1 MNTSDK
7 TSQST
12 ETSAANSAATMNPQL
27 KAVVLGN
34 GDNYSM
40 RRLQPLSGDHADV
53 VAMQAGL
60 IGMFSNA
67 ASGGAFGNLDMSL
80 GLYANDTTREPV
92 QRMIARSVGM
102 PLEVL
107 LELDELDQ
115 LDLLYAWIEVNDRFF
130 VQTLP
135 KLMQTLAGLMSKLA
149 STTKAMQSL
158 QSLKPSTGSAS
169 VKP

>member
-1 MNTSDK
+1 MKNTPN
-7 TSQST
+7 T

-34 GDNYSM
+34 GDSYGM
-40 RRLQPLSGDHADV
+40 RKLQPLSGDHGDV

-60 IGMFSNA
+60 VAMFA
-67 ASGGAFGNLDMSL
+67 DLASGAGFGSMDMSL

-92 QRMIARSVGM
+92 QRMVARSVDM

-130 VQTLP
+130 AQTLP
-135 KLMQTLAGLMSKLA
+135 KLMMTLAGMVTKLA
-149 STTKAMQSL
+149 STTKAMQA
-158 QSLKPSTGSAS
+158 LKNLSPSTGSAS
-169 VKP
+169 AKP

>member
-1 MNTSDK
+1 MNTKKNS
-7 TSQST
+7 

-34 GDNYSM
+34 GDSYSM
-40 RRLQPLSGDHADV
+40 RKLQPLSGDHGDV

-60 IGMFSNA
+60 IELFSSA
-67 ASGGAFGNLDMSL
+67 ASGTGFGSMDMSL
-80 GLYANDTTREPV
+80 GLYANDTTRDPV
-92 QRMIARSVGM
+92 QRMVARSIDM
-102 PLEVL
+102 PLEVM

-135 KLMQTLAGLMSKLA
+135 KLMVTLAGMMTKLA
-149 STTKAMQSL
+149 STTKAMQSM
-158 QSLKPSTGSAS
+158 QPVKTNPSTGSAS
-169 VKP
+169 LKR

>member
-1 MNTSDK
+1 MNTSAK
-7 TSQST
+7 NT
-12 ETSAANSAATMNPQL
+12 EASDTNSAATMNPQRKPL
-27 KAVVLGN
+27 TLGN
-34 GDNYSM
+34 GDFYYM

-53 VAMQAGL
+53 VAMQVGL
-60 IGMFSNA
+60 IQLFSGA
-67 ASGGAFGNLDMSL
+67 ASGAGFGNMDMSL
-80 GLYANDTTREPV
+80 GLYANDNTREPV
-92 QRMIARSVGM
+92 QRMVARSVDM

-130 VQTLP
+130 AQTLP

-149 STTKAMQSL
+149 TTTKAMQSL
-158 QSLKPSTGSAS
+158 KNLSPSTGSAS